1 MQSIR
6 RSSATLIATL
16 LAVLAG
22 STPAFARPAPLIENG
37 PQGGTGSTGTGGAAS
52 SGGGFLDGWVQVGV
66 AVLVAA
72 AVLAVAIS
80 VVSRVRH
87 HQPSHA

>member
-37 PQGGTGSTGTGGAAS
+37 PQGGTGSTGTGGTAS
-52 SGGGFLDGWVQVGV
+52 SGGFLDGWVQVGV

-80 VVSRVRH
+80 VVSTVRH